1 MPYRDRIVDLTGLNN
16 NKNIQAPA
24 GEGKTLRA
32 TVGNKGN
39 NQLYSLQSKRIGEK
53 DEYTD
58 YQNMEDEYTRYD
70 PEENSDQFLI
80 NSGATIIDSRI
91 EQIWSLR
98 SSNSWQIIP
107 VNFQKRH
114 RGKLEWTYTLMS
126 KGLIRYIHLCR
137 NG

>member
-53 DEYTD
+53 DEYILTIRIWRMNILD
-58 YQNMEDEYTRYD
+58 TTQRRTQTSS
-70 PEENSDQFLI
+70 PLI
-80 NSGATIIDSRI
+80 QVLQSLIHVSR
-91 EQIWSLR
+91 
-98 SSNSWQIIP
+98 
-107 VNFQKRH
+107 
-114 RGKLEWTYTLMS
+114 
-126 KGLIRYIHLCR
+126 
-137 NG
+137 